1 MDLKTQHRLAADIL
15 KVGLGRVWMDSEA
28 LEEISGAVTRDDVR
42 KLIKEG
48 KIKAKQKRGIS
59 RYRARKL
66 AAQRAKGRRRG
77 HGSRKGAKYA
87 RYPKKQRWMS
97 KIRAIRRRLKE
108 LRDSGK
114 IDRSTYRKLYLLAKG
129 GVFRSKGHVDFYIKE
144 MKNHG

>member
-1 MDLKTQHRLAADIL
+1 MNLKMQRRLAAEIL
-15 KVGLGRVWMDSEA
+15 KVGLDRVWISPEA
-28 LEEISGAVTRDDVR
+28 LEEVSGAVTREDIR
-42 KLIKEG
+42 KLIRDG
-48 KIKAKQKRGIS
+48 KIKAKQEKGIS

-97 KIRAIRRRLKE
+97 KIRAIRRKLRE

-114 IDRSTYRKLYLLAKG
+114 IDKRIYRKLYLLAKG
-129 GVFRSKGHVDFYIKE
+129 GVFRSKAHVDYYIKE
-144 MKNHG
+144 MKKHG